1 MTRPSGLPSTLLAQ
15 REAIRLLLPDSFTTN
30 WRMRSLVLGIFGA
43 ALGMQIIGLV
53 VLDVSPL
60 RIASGLGRLI
70 DIAMLML
77 PPSPGSWNRFL
88 LYLAALGQTLS
99 IAFLGTLLAALIG
112 FPLGFLAA
120 RNVVAN
126 RILHFCA
133 RRALDTIR
141 SVDTLIWALIWINVV
156 GLGPFAG
163 ALAIASTDLAA
174 FGKLVSEAIETADRK
189 PMDGVRSTGGGFLA
203 VLRFGIVPQILPVFA
218 SQFLYFFESNTRSAT
233 IIGIV
238 GAGGIGLYLSE
249 MIMVLEWRQTAFLIV
264 MVLITVAGIDVIS
277 RRLRGAIMGRR

>member
-1 MTRPSGLPSTLLAQ
+1 MTGLQATLLSHRDDVRA
-15 REAIRLLLPDSFTTN
+15 RYPASFVTN
-30 WRMRSLVLGIFGA
+30 WRTRALTLGIIGGAFALQVFG
-43 ALGMQIIGLV
+43 LI

-60 RIASGLGRLI
+60 RIANGLGRLY
-70 DIAMLML
+70 DIVMLMI
-77 PPSPGSWNRFL
+77 PPSPGTWSRFL
-88 LYLAALGQTLS
+88 IYLDALGQTLS
-99 IAFLGTLLAALIG
+99 IAFLGTLFAALIG

-120 RNVVAN
+120 KNIVAN
-126 RILHFCA
+126 RVLHFLA
-133 RRALDTIR
+133 RRSLDTIR

-174 FGKLVSEAIETADRK
+174 FGKLVSEAIETADRR
-189 PMDGVRSTGGGFLA
+189 PMEGVRATGGSRLA
-203 VLRFGIVPQILPVFA
+203 VIRFGVVPQILPVFA

-249 MIMVLEWRQTAFLIV
+249 MIMVLEWRQTSFLIL
-264 MVLITVAGIDVIS
+264 MVLVTVAGIDVIS
-277 RRLRGAIMGRR
+277 QRLRGAIMGRRRS